1 MVAGRLWHRRHIS
14 FKKNGRRTSEKR
26 MRQMAE
32 IMREG
37 GNEMKNNKK
46 MIVGFLAPAVII
58 FLIVFY
64 TRSSGRL

>member
-1 MVAGRLWHRRHIS
+1 
-14 FKKNGRRTSEKR
+14 
-26 MRQMAE
+26 MAE

-64 TRSSGRL
+64 TDRPDDYDEFLQN